1 MRRAATSNVQL
12 YTPGG
17 FHPSSEREPVPSASP
32 PETASFPY
40 PTQVVYDGRADELR
54 VAVDIAPATREDVTV
69 EAGARRLRVAVARDD
84 DRAERTV
91 RPLPADHVFGDDR
104 EAVYNHGVLSVTLET
119 VERRR

>member
-1 MRRAATSNVQL
+1 L